1 MARGAGYGALEPY
14 RAITLHHDRASQLR
28 GDLEAEGP
36 RLAGRDVVVAVR
48 RGPIALVED
57 VLDIELRLPGR
68 VDLRI
73 DAGVEAQ
80 EARQVDAVVG
90 RRVRIREVDGAER
103 GRPDRIDLILVPPRE
118 LMERNELN
126 AVALADGGRHPRI
139 RVGVAEP
146 GLPAVVDVTLELGL
160 EAANSVLAR
169 QDEKAR
175 VVRIGQ
181 RNVGADQIVDR
192 GGIYEPRLGVPF
204 HADFPLHEL
213 LRLEDD
219 AAVGERAELVAGG
232 RQIRDH
238 VGIIDRQIVHRLED
252 HGGRRRHPLVDA
264 GGARSRYL
272 IPAPSRR
279 TD

>member
-1 MARGAGYGALEPY
+1 MSALCPLSLAK
-14 RAITLHHDRASQLR
+14 RTLASDRHPIAIYEYTLARASQLG

-36 RLAGRDVVVAVR
+36 RLTRRDVVVGVG

-126 AVALADGGRHPRI
+126 AVAGADGGRGVARHPRI
-139 RVGVAEP
+139 GVGVAEP
-146 GLPAVVDVTLELGL
+146 GLPTIVDVTLELGL
-160 EAANSVLAR
+160 EPRIRLLPDKMKNPGLFGSGSGTL
-169 QDEKAR
+169 
-175 VVRIGQ
+175 VR
-181 RNVGADQIVDR
+181 
-192 GGIYEPRLGVPF
+192 
-204 HADFPLHEL
+204 
-213 LRLEDD
+213 
-219 AAVGERAELVAGG
+219 
-232 RQIRDH
+232 
-238 VGIIDRQIVHRLED
+238 
-252 HGGRRRHPLVDA
+252 
-264 GGARSRYL
+264 SK
-272 IPAPSRR
+272 S
-279 TD
+279 

>member
-126 AVALADGGRHPRI
+126 AVAGAMVGEVSLDTRALA
-139 RVGVAEP
+139 A
-146 GLPAVVDVTLELGL
+146 
-160 EAANSVLAR
+160 LA
-169 QDEKAR
+169 K
-175 VVRIGQ
+175 RIGA
-181 RNVGADQIVDR
+181 RLAGADK
-192 GGIYEPRLGVPF
+192 GIE
-204 HADFPLHEL
+204 
-213 LRLEDD
+213 
-219 AAVGERAELVAGG
+219 
-232 RQIRDH
+232 
-238 VGIIDRQIVHRLED
+238 
-252 HGGRRRHPLVDA
+252 
-264 GGARSRYL
+264 
-272 IPAPSRR
+272 
-279 TD
+279 

>member
-90 RRVRIREVDGAER
+90 RRIRIREVDGAER
-103 GRPDRIDLILVPPRE
+103 GGPDRIDLILVPPRE
-118 LMERNELN
+118 LMERNEPN
-126 AVALADGGRHPRI
+126 AVAGADGGRGVARHPR
-139 RVGVAEP
+139 
-146 GLPAVVDVTLELGL
+146 
-160 EAANSVLAR
+160 
-169 QDEKAR
+169 
-175 VVRIGQ
+175 
-181 RNVGADQIVDR
+181 
-192 GGIYEPRLGVPF
+192 
-204 HADFPLHEL
+204 
-213 LRLEDD
+213 
-219 AAVGERAELVAGG
+219 
-232 RQIRDH
+232 
-238 VGIIDRQIVHRLED
+238 
-252 HGGRRRHPLVDA
+252 
-264 GGARSRYL
+264 
-272 IPAPSRR
+272 SRR
-279 TD
+279 SCQAHPRAG